1 MTMNPTEYPLK
12 REERVLFE
20 LRALYQK
27 YGYAQYKMGK
37 FEEYDLYVR
46 NKDFLVSDGIITFT
60 DTDGRLMALKPD
72 VTLSIIRNTRDVEGL
87 VQKVCYAEN
96 VYRISGSTRQFKE
109 IMQTGL
115 ECIGDVDL
123 YCLCEVIRLAAESLD
138 AIDPDNV
145 LELSHMGVVS
155 ALVNQL
161 GLDPDERDQVLR
173 CVGEKNADGI
183 RKLCPGRDIEGVL
196 KLITAHGA
204 PDRVVEAMRPFCAQ
218 GLAKAALDEL
228 ERVTG
233 ILSQLDVRDIQID
246 FSIVNDMNY
255 YNGIVFRG
263 YIRGIP
269 SGVLS
274 GGQYDK
280 LMQRMGR
287 ESRAVGFAIYMDLL
301 ERLGSGARPYD
312 VDAVVLYDEGADA
325 ARLSRTIRRFAQSGR
340 SVVAQKAV
348 PDKLKYR
355 QLLRFTEGGLE
366 ILESHD

>member
-1 MTMNPTEYPLK
+1 MKSSDYLMK
-12 REERVLFE
+12 REERVLFA
-20 LRALYQK
+20 LRALYQS
-27 YGYAQYKMGK
+27 YGYTQYKMGK

-46 NKDFLVSDGIITFT
+46 NKDFLVSDGVITFT

-72 VTLSIIRNTRDVEGL
+72 VTLSIIKNTRDADSI
-87 VQKVCYAEN
+87 VQKVYYSEN

-109 IMQTGL
+109 ILQTGL

-123 YCLCEVIRLAAESLD
+123 YSLCEVIALAAESLD
-138 AIDPDNV
+138 AIDGENV

-155 ALVNQL
+155 ALVGQL
-161 GLDPDERDQVLR
+161 DLDPDVHEQVLH
-173 CVGEKNADGI
+173 CIGEKNADGVP
-183 RKLCPGRDIEGVL
+183 KLCPDGDIGGVL
-196 KLITAHGA
+196 ALVNAHGA
-204 PDRVVEAMRPFCAQ
+204 PGSVISALRPFCTQ

-228 ERVTG
+228 ETVSAILAQQGHAG
-233 ILSQLDVRDIQID
+233 IQLD

-269 SGVLS
+269 AGVLS

-287 ESRAVGFAIYMDLL
+287 DARAVGFAIYMDLL
-301 ERLGSGARPYD
+301 ERLGGEVRPYD
-312 VDAVVLYDEGADA
+312 VDTVLLYDDGADVP
-325 ARLSRTIRRFAQSGR
+325 RLAQTVRRLAQAGR
-340 SVVAQKAV
+340 SVTAQKAV
-348 PDKLKYR
+348 PEKLKYR
-355 QLLRFTEGGLE
+355 QLLKFSEGGLE